1 MVSRASGHR
10 PRHLLVEAVGE
21 DVSSAPATIAIT
33 GLRTF
38 VGQRL
43 AERLS
48 AHGRGVRVLGID
60 LHRPWRLERRIPFE
74 RVDLTDPAANTKLA
88 EIFERERV
96 EAVLHTAF
104 RRDPTPDVEA
114 DHELETI
121 GTLQVLHACAAVKVT
136 RLVVAS
142 STMLYGPR
150 PDNPAFLTESH
161 PLRGHPDAHCVR
173 NRMEMESLVAEWSR
187 KRPDADVCVLRYAWI
202 MGPTHWDRVVRHL
215 AGSFVTTVLGYD
227 PRIQFVHEED
237 CLDAFE
243 QAVLDRHSGVYN
255 VVAPGALPL
264 STLLRVV
271 GKQSLPVPAP
281 LLYRVGDLAA
291 RAQSGDPAAAFYDYL
306 RYGWVADGER
316 GWSAFGEPIYD
327 TREAWIAFVSSR
339 RMRRY
344 R

>member
-1 MVSRASGHR
+1 M
-10 PRHLLVEAVGE
+10 
-21 DVSSAPATIAIT
+21 SSAPATIAIT

-38 VGQRL
+38 LGQRL

-48 AHGRGVRVLGID
+48 ARGRGLRVLGID
-60 LHRPWRLERRIPFE
+60 LRRPWRLERRIPFE
-74 RVDLTDPAANTKLA
+74 RVDLTDPAANAKLA
-88 EIFERERV
+88 EIFAREHV
-96 EAVLHTAF
+96 EAVLHAAF

-121 GTLQVLHACAAVKVT
+121 GTLQILHACAAAKIT

-150 PDNPAFLTESH
+150 PDNPAFLSESH

-173 NRMEMESLVAEWSR
+173 NRIEVEALVAEWGR
-187 KRPDADVCVLRYAWI
+187 RRPDAEVTVLRHPWI
-202 MGPTHWDRVVRHL
+202 MGPTHWDRVVRHF

-227 PRIQFVHEED
+227 PMLQFIHEED

-243 QAVLDRHSGVYN
+243 QALLDRHPGVYN
-255 VVAPGALPL
+255 VAAPGALPL
-264 STLLRVV
+264 SMLLRVV
-271 GKQSLPVPAP
+271 GKRSLPAPAP
-281 LLYRVGDLAA
+281 LLYPLRDLAA
-291 RAQSGDPAAAFYDYL
+291 RAVSGDPPAAFYDYL
-306 RYGWVADGER
+306 RWGWVADGER
-316 GWSAFGEPIYD
+316 AWNAFGEPVYD
-327 TREAWIAFVSSR
+327 TREAWVSFVSSR